1 MKNNFILTGFSDEI
15 SSDISEQFAGL
26 NALGIKYFEIRGVD
40 GTNIADI
47 SEEKAR
53 QVKKLADENGI
64 KVSSIGSPIG
74 KINIK
79 DPIEP
84 HLEKLKHIIRL
95 AKIFQT
101 RYIRIFS
108 FFIGEDEKA
117 EDYKDEVMRRMKM
130 MVKIAEEENVILLH
144 ENEKG
149 IYGDIA
155 KRCHDIFENVVS
167 DNLKAVFDPANFVQC
182 AQITYPDAWD
192 MLKDHVVYMHIKDA
206 DGLMVVPPGKGKG
219 NLKQILQ
226 SLKDEGYN
234 GFLSLE
240 PHLAQFDGLK
250 DLEEDNNTS
259 HVNAEKAGLR
269 TFKTAYDALIEI
281 INNLK

>member
-1 MKNNFILTGFSDEI
+1 M
-15 SSDISEQFAGL
+15 
-26 NALGIKYFEIRGVD
+26 
-40 GTNIADI
+40 
-47 SEEKAR
+47 
-53 QVKKLADENGI
+53 
-64 KVSSIGSPIG
+64 
-74 KINIK
+74 
-79 DPIEP
+79 
-84 HLEKLKHIIRL
+84 
-95 AKIFQT
+95 
-101 RYIRIFS
+101 
-108 FFIGEDEKA
+108 
-117 EDYKDEVMRRMKM
+117 
-130 MVKIAEEENVILLH
+130 
-144 ENEKG
+144 
-149 IYGDIA
+149 
-155 KRCHDIFENVVS
+155 
-167 DNLKAVFDPANFVQC
+167 FDPANFVQC